1 MVLILSFLICRH
13 YAGDVIYNVNGFLEK
28 NRDTLYQDFK
38 RLLFN
43 SSDSVISSMWPE
55 GQQDITKTTKRP
67 PTAGTLFAKSMNDL
81 VATLL
86 KKEPFYVRCV
96 KPNDIKS
103 PQLFDDVRVT
113 HQVRYLGLLENVRVR
128 RAGFVHRQRYDKF
141 LLRYKMISQYTW
153 PDFRGESKRDG
164 VQVLIN
170 EKGFQN
176 DVKFGHSKIFI
187 RSPRTL
193 FELERQR
200 NNMIPHIVILL
211 QKQVRGWICRQQYKK
226 MKAAKAIMQYYRRY
240 KLRAYVTELANR
252 FRNAKQ
258 MRDFGKSIKWP
269 EPPLVGRRAEPGL
282 KELFG
287 KWRGRMILKKYPKSE
302 WPQLQLQI
310 IAASAINKRR
320 KNWGQN
326 RKWLGNYLSMPKE
339 NSQYSVYNS
348 SVNNMKNVDHFKTVL
363 FSSFVR
369 KFNHCNKMADRAIV
383 ITETGIFKVD
393 GEKKKFKDM
402 QRSIGI
408 KEVSEKRRGR

>member
-1 MVLILSFLICRH
+1 MFDIYVNSPYLFFSSSH
-13 YAGDVIYNVNGFLEK
+13 YAGDVIYNINGFLEK

-43 SSDSVISSMWPE
+43 SSDSIISSMWPE

-67 PTAGTLFAKSMNDL
+67 PTAGTLFGKSMNEL

-103 PQLFDDVRVT
+103 PQLFDDLRVT

-141 LLRYKMISQYTW
+141 LMRYKMISQYTW

-187 RSPRTL
+187 RSPQTL

-226 MKAAKAIMQYYRRY
+226 MKAALAIMHYYRRY
-240 KLRAYVTELANR
+240 KVRTYVTELANR
-252 FRNAKQ
+252 FRNAKKQ
-258 MRDFGKSIKWP
+258 RDYGKSVKWP
-269 EPPLVGRRAEPGL
+269 EPPMVCRGAEPGL

-320 KNWGQN
+320 KWVSEGLHL
-326 RKWLGNYLSMPKE
+326 LGDRVTN
-339 NSQYSVYNS
+339 
-348 SVNNMKNVDHFKTVL
+348 FGL
-363 FSSFVR
+363 FS
-369 KFNHCNKMADRAIV
+369 
-383 ITETGIFKVD
+383 ETGARIASGWAITYRCPK
-393 GEKKKFKDM
+393 
-402 QRSIGI
+402 RTASI
-408 KEVSEKRRGR
+408 RRTTVQ

>member
-1 MVLILSFLICRH
+1 MIIRLRECQLIPIIILPTCSH
-13 YAGDVIYNVNGFLEK
+13 YAGDVIYNINGFLEK

-43 SSDSVISSMWPE
+43 SSDPIMSTMWPE
-55 GQQDITKTTKRP
+55 GKQDITKTTKRP
-67 PTAGTLFAKSMNDL
+67 PTAGTLFSKSMNDL

-103 PQLFDDVRVT
+103 PQLFDDVRVQ
-113 HQVRYLGLLENVRVR
+113 HQVCYLGLLENVRVR

-153 PDFRGESKRDG
+153 PNFYGETKREG

-176 DVKFGHSKIFI
+176 DVKFGTSKIFI
-187 RSPRTL
+187 RSPQTL

-240 KLRAYVTELANR
+240 KMRAYVTELASR

-258 MRDFGKSIKWP
+258 MRDYGKSVKWP
-269 EPPLVGRRAEPGL
+269 EPPMVGRRAEPGL

-320 KNWGQN
+320 K
-326 RKWLGNYLSMPKE
+326 
-339 NSQYSVYNS
+339 
-348 SVNNMKNVDHFKTVL
+348 
-363 FSSFVR
+363 
-369 KFNHCNKMADRAIV
+369 
-383 ITETGIFKVD
+383 
-393 GEKKKFKDM
+393 
-402 QRSIGI
+402 
-408 KEVSEKRRGR
+408 